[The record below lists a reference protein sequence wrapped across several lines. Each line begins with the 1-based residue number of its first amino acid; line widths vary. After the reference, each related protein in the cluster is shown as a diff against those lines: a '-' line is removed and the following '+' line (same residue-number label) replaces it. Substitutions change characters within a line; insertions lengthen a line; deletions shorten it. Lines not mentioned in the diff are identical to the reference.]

1 MIEKISSPAD
11 LKQLT
16 DDEALALCGEI
27 REKLLD
33 TVSKTGGHLASN
45 LGVVELTVALHRVFD
60 SPDDKIIFDVGHQS
74 YVHKMLTGRYG
85 QMDTLRS
92 FGGLSGFTKRDES
105 EHDPFGC
112 GHASTSLSAAV
123 GIAAA
128 NKLSGKQD
136 HVIAV
141 VGDGAFTGGMI
152 YEALNNCEDK
162 TRLIVVLN
170 QNEMSISPN
179 VGGISSYFSRF
190 RSSVRYFRFKNGTKQ
205 FFGRIPVVGGA
216 CIAVGRLIRNAA
228 KRVLMREN
236 LFELMGLSYYG
247 PIDGNNMRDLET
259 ILGEAKNDGRC
270 SVVHICTKKGK
281 GYAPAEENPDLFHG
295 VGKFDVESGRIA
307 EKDGKTLSQAFGEAL
322 TAAAEADDRVCAV
335 TAAMTDGTGLC
346 GFAQKFPDR
355 LFDVGIAEEHAATFA
370 AGLATQG
377 YKPVFAVYSTFAQRS
392 FDQIIHDIALQ
403 KLPVV
408 LALDRAGFVNSDGP
422 THHGLF
428 DVSMLLTV
436 PDMHIYS
443 VESYDDMNYALSQA
457 LSCGG
462 PAAIRY
468 AKGVPADYD
477 RAIFKDIKG
486 MSFRDFGR
494 DPRVA
499 VITYGRLT
507 YNVLLAALDAFQSGV
522 SVRVIRLTDL
532 WPINIEKLRLLTHGV
547 SAVYFAEEGIRSGGL
562 SQVMLDRML
571 ENGLLDGKKVHIDA
585 VDGIFVPHGHD
596 DRLYEYCGLDRASLT
611 RRITELSQ

>member
-1 MIEKISSPAD
+1 MIENITSPSD
-11 LKQLT
+11 LKKLSS
-16 DDEALALCGEI
+16 DEAETLCGEI
-27 REKLLD
+27 RASLLD

-60 SPDDKIIFDVGHQS
+60 SPNDKIIFDVGHQS

-92 FGGLSGFTKRDES
+92 FGGLSGFTKREES
-105 EHDPFGC
+105 VHDPFGC

-128 NKLSGKQD
+128 NKLSGKED
-136 HVIAV
+136 FVVAV

-152 YEALNNCEDK
+152 YEALNNCEDMS
-162 TRLIVVLN
+162 RLIVVLN

-179 VGGISSYFSRF
+179 VGRISSYFSRF

-205 FFGRIPVVGGA
+205 FFGRIPVVGNA
-216 CIAVGRLIRNAA
+216 CIAAGRLVRNAA

-236 LFELMGLSYYG
+236 LFEIMGLAYYG
-247 PIDGNNMRDLET
+247 PLDGNNLKDLET
-259 ILGEAKNDGRC
+259 ILNEAKHDGKC

-295 VGKFDVESGRIA
+295 VGKFDLKTGKLAHSG
-307 EKDGKTLSQAFGEAL
+307 GKTLSQAFGETL
-322 TAAAEADDRVCAV
+322 TEMASEDGRICAV

-346 GFAQKFPDR
+346 EFAHRFPER

-392 FDQIIHDIALQ
+392 FDQIVHDIALQ

-428 DVSMLLTV
+428 DVSMLLSV
-436 PDMHIYS
+436 PNMHIYS
-443 VESYDDMNYALSQA
+443 VESCDDMRYALGEA

-468 AKGVPADYD
+468 AKGEPCDYD
-477 RAIFKDIKG
+477 RAIFKDMKG
-486 MSFRDFGR
+486 ISFRDFGR
-494 DPRVA
+494 DPHIA

-507 YNVLLAALDAFQSGV
+507 YNVLLAALEACKNGI
-522 SVRVIRLTDL
+522 SVRVIKLTDL
-532 WPINIEKLRLLTHGV
+532 WPINTEKLRLLTNGV
-547 SAVYFAEEGIRSGGL
+547 TAVYFAEEGIRHGGL
-562 SQVMLDRML
+562 SEVLLDKMT
-571 ENGLLDGKKVHIDA
+571 ECGLLEGKKTHIDA
-585 VDGIFVPHGHD
+585 VDGIFVPHGSD
-596 DRLYEYCGLDRASLT
+596 DRLYKFCGLDSASIAA
-611 RRITELSQ
+611 RIAELSR